1 MLLAADFLLY
11 IVRWCSIIASHST
24 KSNIK
29 IVIAGI
35 FFIFLFLYLFS
46 KILFWTETGSFH
58 RTITKTD
65 AVEFVI
71 ECDPFDVLAV
81 AKELEPYAKKYTD
94 VEVELKYIEYSFK
107 GNEITAMYGTE
118 REEEKPF
125 NSIWIL
131 TNTLYMKYPN
141 LQQVEKNLAVFQ
153 ASISMPT
160 STLWMNT
167 KRSKTAIRILIR

>member
-107 GNEITAMYGTE
+107 EMKLQRCTE
-118 REEEKPF
+118 QKGKRR
-125 NSIWIL
+125 NHSIL
-131 TNTLYMKYPN
+131 FGY
-141 LQQVEKNLAVFQ
+141 
-153 ASISMPT
+153 
-160 STLWMNT
+160 
-167 KRSKTAIRILIR
+167 

>member
-1 MLLAADFLLY
+1 MLY

-107 GNEITAMYGTE
+107 GNEITAMYGFKGTKYRKGRGE
-118 REEEKPF
+118 TIQFYLDIDKH
-125 NSIWIL
+125 
-131 TNTLYMKYPN
+131 TLYEISYFAAGGKEFSSFPSQYFNADINIMDEY
-141 LQQVEKNLAVFQ
+141 EKIKNSNPDFD
-153 ASISMPT
+153 
-160 STLWMNT
+160 
-167 KRSKTAIRILIR
+167 

>member
-1 MLLAADFLLY
+1 M
-11 IVRWCSIIASHST
+11 
-24 KSNIK
+24 
-29 IVIAGI
+29 
-35 FFIFLFLYLFS
+35 
-46 KILFWTETGSFH
+46 
-58 RTITKTD
+58 
-65 AVEFVI
+65 
-71 ECDPFDVLAV
+71 

-107 GNEITAMYGTE
+107 GNEITV
-118 REEEKPF
+118 RKEEKPF

-131 TNTLYMKYPN
+131 TNTLYMKYPT

-167 KRSKTAIRILIR
+167 KKSKTAIRILIR